1 LIASADVGRL
11 DDPDLVRREYAT
23 LDRLERRRLGAT
35 ASLSEPEEPL
45 GTLLSAVAA
54 ARPQR
59 VLDAGCGDGS
69 IAALVAAPDVV
80 CVDQSE
86 ASVAAA
92 RARGLHAAVA
102 DIAQLPFP
110 SSSFDVV
117 MSNWTLYHLADVDG
131 GLREIK
137 RVLHPGGRFVGA
149 YNHPEHLAELWHAVG
164 HVWRRVSF
172 DAQTGEQV
180 LRRHFQVV
188 ERRDTDGAVLWED
201 ADALA
206 VYLDAYREITGPL
219 TPPRGPY
226 PFRASRRNCVF
237 VAY

>member
-1 LIASADVGRL
+1 
-11 DDPDLVRREYAT
+11 
-23 LDRLERRRLGAT
+23 
-35 ASLSEPEEPL
+35 
-45 GTLLSAVAA
+45 LLSAVAA

-69 IAALVAAPDVV
+69 IAALVAAPEVV

-92 RARGLHAAVA
+92 RARGLDAGVA

-131 GLREIK
+131 GLREIA
-137 RVLHPGGRFVGA
+137 RVLRPGGRFVGA
-149 YNHPEHLAELWHAVG
+149 YNHPDHLAELWQAVSQ
-164 HVWRRVSF
+164 VWPSVSF
-172 DAQTGEQV
+172 DAHTGEQA

-188 ERRDTDGAVLWED
+188 ERHDTDGAVLWED
-201 ADALA
+201 ADAVA
-206 VYLDAYREITGPL
+206 AYLDAYREITGPL
-219 TPPRGPY
+219 TPPPGPY

-237 VAY
+237 VAS